1 MTQYVGCDQA
11 RTLLEGL
18 IDGELS
24 MADQLAVES
33 HLRWCDTCALR
44 VEDMRAIGAA
54 LRVNSAVRPVTDAEN
69 GTLTVLTDGLLV
81 RVRAERAQ
89 SFAARVREMFVD
101 RRLLWPALGATAA
114 VLMCASAAVS
124 VLHMS
129 ASQSR
134 DSLAG
139 LVSRIGAPGTEG
151 WPLRPADNGV
161 SIPKLSD
168 NELNEVCGSER
179 CRDAA
184 LRTENTLELMPED
197 DVIYAIRAVVG
208 RDGTIGNYE
217 FLLSDDEAPSKDR
230 AGAARIAAQ
239 ELALI
244 NTVRKTK
251 FMPAQTPLG
260 QAVAVDV
267 VWVIAK
273 TTAIAGPPEPLRR
286 RALSETQAKE
296 GVKPPAREPA
306 SLPVSSQPSSPRR
319 SATA

>member
-24 MADQLAVES
+24 MAEQLDVES

-44 VEDMRAIGAA
+44 VEDLRAIGAA

-89 SFAARVREMFVD
+89 SFPSRAREMFAD
-101 RRLLWPALGATAA
+101 RRLLWPALGATSAVFLCVAA
-114 VLMCASAAVS
+114 AFS

-129 ASQSR
+129 ISHEPE
-134 DSLAG
+134 SLAAMISV
-139 LVSRIGAPGTEG
+139 LSSPGSELR
-151 WPLRPADNGV
+151 PLRPADNGI
-161 SIPKLSD
+161 SIPRLSED
-168 NELNEVCGSER
+168 EAQRAGG
-179 CRDAA
+179 
-184 LRTENTLELMPED
+184 TLERMPEED
-197 DVIYAIRAVVG
+197 AIYTIRTTVG
-208 RDGTIGNYE
+208 RDGSVANYE
-217 FLLSDDEAPSKDR
+217 LLLSDDDSPSTDR
-230 AGAARIAAQ
+230 KSIARAAAQ
-239 ELALI
+239 ELAVL
-244 NTVRKTK
+244 NAVRHTR

-260 QAVAVDV
+260 QAVAVDM

-273 TTAIAGPPEPLRR
+273 TTAIAGPEPLRR
-286 RALSETQAKE
+286 RTALETQAKE
-296 GVKPPAREPA
+296 TVKPPAREP
-306 SLPVSSQPSSPRR
+306 SSPPVSRQPSTARR

>member
-24 MADQLAVES
+24 MVDQLAVES

-44 VEDMRAIGAA
+44 VADMRVIGAA
-54 LRVNSAVRPVTDAEN
+54 LRSESVARPLGEADNS
-69 GTLTVLTDGLLV
+69 TLSVLTEGVFV

-89 SFAARVREMFVD
+89 SFPSRVREMFSD

-114 VLMCASAAVS
+114 VFLCVTAAFS

-129 ASQSR
+129 ISHEPE
-134 DSLAG
+134 SLAAMISA
-139 LVSRIGAPGTEG
+139 LASPGTELR
-151 WPLRPADNGV
+151 PLRPADNGIT
-161 SIPKLSD
+161 IPRLSQY
-168 NELNEVCGSER
+168 EAQRAGG
-179 CRDAA
+179 
-184 LRTENTLELMPED
+184 TLERMPEED
-197 DVIYAIRAVVG
+197 AIYTIRTTVG
-208 RDGTIGNYE
+208 RDGSVASYE
-217 FLLSDDEAPSKDR
+217 LLLSDDAPSSDR
-230 AGAARIAAQ
+230 AAVARAAAQ
-239 ELALI
+239 ELAVL
-244 NTVRKTK
+244 NAVRHTR

-260 QAVAVDV
+260 QAVAVDM

-286 RALSETQAKE
+286 RPVTDTEAKTI
-296 GVKPPAREPA
+296 KPPAREPTGP
-306 SLPVSSQPSSPRR
+306 PVSGQTPTPRR

>member
-1 MTQYVGCDQA
+1 MTQYVGCDHA

-18 IDGELS
+18 VDGELS
-24 MADQLAVES
+24 IADQLAVES
-33 HLRWCDTCALR
+33 HLRWCDTCSLR

-54 LRVNSAVRPVTDAEN
+54 LRVNSAVRPVTDAEH

-89 SFAARVREMFVD
+89 SFPSRVREMFAD
-101 RRLLWPALGATAA
+101 RHLLWPALGATSA
-114 VLMCASAAVS
+114 VMLCVAAAVS

-134 DSLAG
+134 HSLAG
-139 LVSRIGAPGTEG
+139 LISVIGAPGTEK

-168 NELNEVCGSER
+168 NEQNEVCGSER
-179 CRDAA
+179 CQDAA
-184 LRTENTLELMPED
+184 LGAGDTLELMPED
-197 DVIYAIRAVVG
+197 DVIYAVRAVVG
-208 RDGTIGNYE
+208 RDGSIGNYE
-217 FLLSDDEAPSKDR
+217 FLLSDDDVYLKDR
-230 AGAARIAAQ
+230 AAAARVAKQ

-267 VWVIAK
+267 VWVLAK
-273 TTAIAGPPEPLRR
+273 TTVVAGPPESLRR
-286 RALSETQAKE
+286 RSPSETQAKE
-296 GVKPPAREPA
+296 GIKPPAREPA
-306 SLPVSSQPSSPRR
+306 SPPVSSQPSAARR